1 MTNYFTKELNT
12 KDQKKSARFAE
23 EVEKIKSEIK
33 QLKEQQTKANTR
45 IPEIKRE
52 LSQLVTDV
60 DVITNDSKRK
70 KVLKDKAK
78 LQEELNEWEL
88 YAAMDIDSYKA
99 KRLDGIYELGVQAAK
114 EYREYSDQ
122 AMQLL
127 IAVRKELDDKEQEV
141 MAAKNRL
148 HPFVKYQ
155 STVITMRNKR
165 QAEKLKAERE
175 EQKKKTIHVDSNG
188 NQIVGTMNW
197 SD

>member
-127 IAVRKELDDKEQEV
+127 IAARKELDDKEQEV

-165 QAEKLKAERE
+165 PAEKLKAERE

>member
-45 IPEIKRE
+45 IPEIKKE